1 MRIRTSF
8 AGVCAV
14 VTAVFLVISGCAVM
28 GSKGGYDGVSGS
40 YPGATVPIA
49 EDAAR
54 LVAGFYPP
62 GHTSL
67 RVDAGT
73 EFGRAFEAALRKRGF
88 TLSESGTPISYQLD
102 MLEPGVCYLSL
113 RTPGNQVISQSYA
126 LSGGGVASESPIT
139 TTGSGSFVE
148 PLAPTALTVPP
159 SFVETDI
166 PSTAAA
172 SVPASSRTTQEQSNQ
187 GGLKLALA
195 APPADTLKSGISC
208 DVTLVAMQ
216 GGAVM
221 PGAGVRFRKSAAYP
235 NLRTLHRTADEQG
248 RVTLRGLAINDINTP
263 LRATVNGQDVELY
276 LKGAPAQ
283 AKPSPAAAVLPPP
296 QIAANHTPKNNEFSA
311 VLSEIDKEKPRE
323 PVAQSAQASTV
334 LAPPA
339 PAAPKDG
346 SFVESELSEAS
357 ASAQPVRIDQTWTIR
372 PGLLREQLIGWANR
386 AGYQVVWK
394 ASSDFD
400 IFTAASFQ
408 GGFETA
414 VDQLFQRLY
423 AHGNSLRVEIYKAN
437 KVIEINED

>member
-62 GHTSL
+62 GHTGL

-88 TLSESGTPISYQLD
+88 TLSESGKPITYQLD

-126 LSGGGVASESPIT
+126 LSGGGVASESPVT
-139 TTGSGSFVE
+139 ATGSGSFVE
-148 PLAPTALTVPP
+148 PLAPTAPSVPP

-166 PSTAAA
+166 PSST
-172 SVPASSRTTQEQSNQ
+172 ASSRTTQGQSNQ

-195 APPADTLKSGISC
+195 APPADTLKSGISR

-235 NLRTLHRTADEQG
+235 NLRTISRTADAQG

-311 VLSEIDKEKPRE
+311 VLSEIDKEKQRE

-339 PAAPKDG
+339 PAAHKDG
-346 SFVESELSEAS
+346 VMLE
-357 ASAQPVRIDQTWTIR
+357 T
-372 PGLLREQLIGWANR
+372 
-386 AGYQVVWK
+386 
-394 ASSDFD
+394 
-400 IFTAASFQ
+400 
-408 GGFETA
+408 TA
-414 VDQLFQRLY
+414 V
-423 AHGNSLRVEIYKAN
+423 HP
-437 KVIEINED
+437 